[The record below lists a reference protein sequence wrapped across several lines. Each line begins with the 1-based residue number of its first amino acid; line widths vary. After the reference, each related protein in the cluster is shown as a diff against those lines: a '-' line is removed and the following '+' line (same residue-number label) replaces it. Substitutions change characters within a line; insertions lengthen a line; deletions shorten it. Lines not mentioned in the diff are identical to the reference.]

1 MEITIRQTRSLD
13 QVDKAK
19 WDRLD
24 CNGNP
29 FLRYDFLNG
38 LERFGC
44 LEGHGWEP
52 CHLLV
57 SEADNLLAAM
67 PLYIRDNSHGEF
79 VFDWAWAD
87 AFERAGGRYYPKLVS
102 AIPFTQCAA
111 RASSSTGLPA
121 RIEQSSP

>member
-13 QVDKAK
+13 QVDRVE
-19 WDRLD
+19 WDRLG

-44 LEGHGWEP
+44 LAGHGWEP

-57 SEADNLLAAM
+57 SSADKLLGGDAAIYQGQ
-67 PLYIRDNSHGEF
+67 L
-79 VFDWAWAD
+79 
-87 AFERAGGRYYPKLVS
+87 
-102 AIPFTQCAA
+102 A
-111 RASSSTGLPA
+111 RGV
-121 RIEQSSP
+121 RV